1 MTWFKSK
8 EQGKVYEVTAVI
20 KAADKRLVN
29 PLICHQCHMLV
40 SYQGAGGDTKSEKLL
55 YDDTFYK
62 AFQNRD
68 SCYVMVDDNGIRH
81 YHPSEK

>member
-29 PLICHQCHMLV
+29 PLICHQC
-40 SYQGAGGDTKSEKLL
+40 T
-55 YDDTFYK
+55 
-62 AFQNRD
+62 
-68 SCYVMVDDNGIRH
+68 C
-81 YHPSEK
+81 